1 VEDNV
6 DSNAA
11 TTELLGMLG
20 YEVTGVT
27 SAEAAL
33 AQPDL
38 DRIDVLF
45 TDINLPGMS
54 GVELARTLLQRMA
67 GLHVVFASGYG
78 ALPRDQLGFDAAFL
92 KKPYELEEMRML
104 LESLTHE
111 RFPGPALT

>member
-1 VEDNV
+1 
-6 DSNAA
+6 
-11 TTELLGMLG
+11 
-20 YEVTGVT
+20 
-27 SAEAAL
+27 
-33 AQPDL
+33 
-38 DRIDVLF
+38 
-45 TDINLPGMS
+45 
-54 GVELARTLLQRMA
+54 MA